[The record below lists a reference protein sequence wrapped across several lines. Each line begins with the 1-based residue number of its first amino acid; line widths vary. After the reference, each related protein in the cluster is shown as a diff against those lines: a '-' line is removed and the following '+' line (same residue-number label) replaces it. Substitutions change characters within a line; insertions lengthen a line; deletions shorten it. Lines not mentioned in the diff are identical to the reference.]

1 MLVKL
6 GNQIFSV
13 GFKHTLPDPGIKMS
27 AVKTNG
33 GTECY
38 INELVDDGLGNFFK
52 KPFAGANLKCYYKDT
67 FSKEIGRKNALAE
80 AIKGFSRDERTAFWN
95 AYRNRNVVK

>member
-38 INELVDDGLGNFFK
+38 INELFDDGSK
-52 KPFAGANLKCYYKDT
+52 KPRTGAKLTCYYKDT
-67 FSKEIGRKNALAE
+67 FSKEVGRKNALAE
-80 AIKGFSRDERTAFWN
+80 AIKGFSREERTAFWN